1 MKIKNENIRK
11 RLMFVKGEDF
21 YYLTYNIIAALSI
34 LGCYDDGRKFKDHR
48 KLAFLVDFVSD
59 HHLVSI
65 VKRNKDH
72 ANLSSL
78 DRELLTRSYSTGL
91 IRQNQIIRLLFIL
104 ESRGIVSLE
113 KNSNGQIDVSLKS
126 DKKDFFDKEIFV
138 TEFQNMFLLKTN
150 IARLSNLNLESMLNR
165 LYDNYGI
172 KRWIAF

>member
-1 MKIKNENIRK
+1 
-11 RLMFVKGEDF
+11 MFVKGEDF

-34 LGCYDDGRKFKDHR
+34 LGCYDDERKFKDHR

-113 KNSNGQIDVSLKS
+113 KNPNGQIDISLKS

-172 KRWIAF
+172 RRWIAF